1 MIFAGKKVLVFGTG
15 KSGIAA
21 EELLHKKG
29 ASVVLYDGNDKL
41 EKEEIL
47 KKLESRDSVE
57 VVLGELPEE
66 MLDSLDLVVLSPG
79 VPTDLPVVLKM
90 KEKEIPVIGE
100 VELAYQVSRGKVL
113 AITNGKTTTTSLL
126 GEIMKAYQ
134 PEVKVV
140 GNIGTPYTSAA
151 LDTTDDTVTVAEIS
165 SFQLETIKEFHPAAS
180 AITNITE
187 DHLNRHHTMEEY
199 IRVKE
204 LITSNQGPEDVSPK
218 IRRWMISVC

>member
-41 EKEEIL
+41 EKEEII

-79 VPTDLPVVLKM
+79 GPKEDYTRRLLDAIPNRRTSLRKRIKIAPTAQWPTGSDKKAAPPA
-90 KEKEIPVIGE
+90 EKEE
-100 VELAYQVSRGKVL
+100 
-113 AITNGKTTTTSLL
+113 
-126 GEIMKAYQ
+126 
-134 PEVKVV
+134 
-140 GNIGTPYTSAA
+140 
-151 LDTTDDTVTVAEIS
+151 
-165 SFQLETIKEFHPAAS
+165 
-180 AITNITE
+180 
-187 DHLNRHHTMEEY
+187 
-199 IRVKE
+199 
-204 LITSNQGPEDVSPK
+204 
-218 IRRWMISVC
+218 

>member
-1 MIFAGKKVLVFGTG
+1 MIFTGKKVLVFGTG

-113 AITNGKTTTTSLL
+113 AITGTNGKTTTTSLL
-126 GEIMKAYQ
+126 GEIM
-134 PEVKVV
+134 
-140 GNIGTPYTSAA
+140 NCLLYTS
-151 LDTTDDTVTVAEIS
+151 
-165 SFQLETIKEFHPAAS
+165 P
-180 AITNITE
+180 
-187 DHLNRHHTMEEY
+187 
-199 IRVKE
+199 
-204 LITSNQGPEDVSPK
+204 SP
-218 IRRWMISVC
+218 RDA